1 MKDLSHDI
9 KALFIKDKY
18 CYGGPWA
25 SFNFRETSPQ
35 KILEHTFAK
44 AGHPFPMILFM
55 RMDCAIIDSGW
66 RPKWLNDL
74 TQRKPD
80 FVNLV
85 DNLSSGY
92 CANDWS
98 EIDFDK
104 YDVVYSE
111 DPIIPSEITDNH
123 SSKFVCN
130 FVEHYSESPTE
141 HYDTFIKHWGTHVD
155 RRSLAFPHS
164 VERLSSFVPKEK
176 DGIYIEYRTLS
187 LDSHK
192 KISDETGLGCLFND
206 SLRDCIFG
214 MSDPLQNGLKY
225 WSGLGK
231 SRYHIML
238 PASEGVRLGQA
249 MLDAAAVGSINIG
262 ICRDRKEVLHSECT
276 CWNEDEAIKIVNRL
290 QQDEALRE
298 EIKHYQY
305 TSLIK
310 NQSKFLEEIK

>member
-130 FVEHYSESPTE
+130 FV
-141 HYDTFIKHWGTHVD
+141 
-155 RRSLAFPHS
+155 
-164 VERLSSFVPKEK
+164 
-176 DGIYIEYRTLS
+176 
-187 LDSHK
+187 DSHK